1 MGGPILVWSPDAYR
15 CYATEC
21 LQMASTI
28 NDSQSRAMLLQM
40 AQVWLRLA
48 DEKDPA
54 CNVVEGQTA
63 ISPAVRS

>member
-1 MGGPILVWSPDAYR
+1 MGSPVAYR
-15 CYATEC
+15 RYATEC

-28 NDSQSRAMLLQM
+28 NDSQARVMLLQM

-54 CNVVEGQTA
+54 CNVAEGE
-63 ISPAVRS
+63 PAARS